1 MKINNVLYSLMD
13 DKKLIDE
20 KTKDYPSIKPKKV
33 TIIIRIILSI
43 AALALAGVA
52 LYFLVFYR

>member
-1 MKINNVLYSLMD
+1 MMD